1 MSEAHCY
8 ENSFHPFLTFRF
20 ARIFFFKFSLQPDIK
35 LLVSEM
41 HKDWVTET
49 KHVEN
54 CPDFEKKMAHV
65 VQHGIQRFKIKNI
78 KGQSTVANSLKHIL
92 HNWVCC
98 INNSNSANIFT
109 QLNPSRGI

>member
-20 ARIFFFKFSLQPDIK
+20 ARIFLKNFLLQPDNE

-41 HKDWVTET
+41 NKDWVTET

-54 CPDFEKKMAHV
+54 CPDFEKKNGA
-65 VQHGIQRFKIKNI
+65 R
-78 KGQSTVANSLKHIL
+78 S
-92 HNWVCC
+92 
-98 INNSNSANIFT
+98 SAWHTEVYN
-109 QLNPSRGI
+109 